1 MDIDSIYDGYF
12 KLVKRLLKL
21 SFKLLLI
28 VSVVVGI
35 PLPLY
40 IRL

>member
-28 VSVVVGI
+28 VSVVGI
-35 PLPLY
+35 PLLLY
-40 IRL
+40 ILL